1 MTLNAMKHKPAS
13 ILPRP
18 LEASD
23 AEMALFQGF
32 FQQAIG
38 LYLSANKKSLLTGRL
53 AARINEL
60 ELPDLRAYH
69 QLITTP
75 GEEAEQQR
83 AIDLITT
90 NETYFFRESGHF
102 TFLAQK
108 ILPAL
113 ARHADVRIWSAASST
128 GEEAYSIAML
138 LDQHRK
144 TMPWHIEASDISSR
158 VLSYAKRGLYP
169 LQRGEKIPD
178 HYLKQHCL
186 RGSDAYEGHFL
197 VQQQL
202 RDRVHFSQKNLL
214 ELPHNLGLF
223 DVIFLRNVLIYF
235 DPPTKVQVIQNICHH
250 LKPGAWLFIGHAE
263 SLNGLDVNLKLK
275 SCGPSIYQIGT

>member
-1 MTLNAMKHKPAS
+1 MILHAMKPIPPNLSSHS
-13 ILPRP
+13 

-23 AEMALFQGF
+23 AEMDLFQTF
-32 FQQAIG
+32 FQHTIG
-38 LYLSANKKSLLTGRL
+38 LHLSRNKKSLLTGRL
-53 AARINEL
+53 AARIQEL
-60 ELPDLRAYH
+60 ALPDLRAYH
-69 QLITTP
+69 QFITTP

-90 NETYFFRESGHF
+90 NETYFFRESAHF
-102 TFLAQK
+102 AFLAQH

-113 ARHADVRIWSAASST
+113 SQQSDLRIWSAASST

-138 LDQHRK
+138 LDQHRSGL
-144 TMPWHIEASDISSR
+144 PWHIEASDISSR

-169 LQRGEKIPD
+169 LQRGEKIPSG
-178 HYLKQHCL
+178 YLKQYCL
-186 RGSDAYEGHFL
+186 RGYDAYEGHFL
-197 VQQQL
+197 VQQPL

-214 ELPHNLGLF
+214 ELPHSLGLF

-235 DPPTKVQVIQNICHH
+235 DPPTKMQVLKNICRH

-263 SLNGLDVNLKLK
+263 SLNGLDANLRLK
-275 SCGPSIYQIGT
+275 SCGPSIYQMEM